1 MSTLLLQISFPK
13 CIILNMKRILAT
25 LVSIF
30 PIVAMATESPMFGAN
45 DINSISV
52 GVATGTG
59 SGSLLHLVYPGD
71 WDFVP
76 MNMIIA
82 NYAQP
87 MTIFRMPARMNAT
100 FVQNTAYHSAHGL
113 SFFGVG
119 LSWDIA
125 PFEWYGF
132 YIGAG
137 LGPYYR
143 NNRDRWVSSRL
154 VFGEKLFIGY
164 KIAEH
169 MRAEFFTL
177 HFSNGDFTET
187 NLGFNF
193 TGVSVV
199 YSF

>member
-1 MSTLLLQISFPK
+1 MRK
-13 CIILNMKRILAT
+13 
-25 LVSIF
+25 IF
-30 PIVAMATESPMFGAN
+30 PAVFLCLFATTAHSESNIMFGEN
-45 DINSISV
+45 DTNS
-52 GVATGTG
+52 VAIHIAPGTG
-59 SGSLLHLVYPGD
+59 SGSLLHLIYPGE
-71 WDFVP
+71 WEFVP
-76 MNMIIA
+76 MTMIMA

-87 MTIFRMPARMNAT
+87 MTIFRMPARVSANIM
-100 FVQNTAYHSAHGL
+100 QNFAYNSTRGL

-125 PFEWYGF
+125 PFNWHGF

-143 NNRDRWVSSRL
+143 NNYDRWVSSRL
-154 VFGEKLFIGY
+154 VFGEKFFIGRV
-164 KIAEH
+164 INEH
-169 MRAEFFTL
+169 IRAELFTI

-193 TGVSVV
+193 AGLSLH